1 MYYILMLLL
10 LIEAEWR
17 ICESKLTIIGSGNGL
32 VPGRHPAIIWT
43 NVGILFTGTWG
54 TNFSEIL
61 VKFMHFHSKKMHLKM
76 SAKWQLFCLSLSV
89 LNSFIKR
96 VKKPLNGSPCTDGDI
111 LNKAD
116 MKLERLLYFIHCTHD
131 ILYLFVACLTLY
143 QTN

>member
-1 MYYILMLLL
+1 MHYILMLLL

-96 VKKPLNGSPCTDGDI
+96 VRKPLNGSPCTDGNI

-116 MKLERLLYFIHCTHD
+116 MKLERLFV
-131 ILYLFVACLTLY
+131 ILYTLHSRY
-143 QTN
+143 LVSFLCMSYTLPN